1 MNIGVLVSG
10 NGSNLQ
16 ALIDACQS
24 GFVPGKI
31 VCVLSDKASAYALT
45 RAREAGI
52 AAESLRPR
60 DYADRLAF
68 DRAVDARLR
77 DYGVEGVCLAGY
89 MRLLSP
95 EFVAGWSDRMLNI
108 HPSLLPSFK
117 GLDAV
122 GQALAAG
129 VKVSGCTVHIVRAE
143 MDSGPIVVQEAVPVQ
158 EDDTPD
164 TLAARI
170 HAAEHRCYPLAL
182 KALVE
187 GRVVARGGRAH
198 LASPPASQ
206 HTKAI
211 LKHTN

>member
-68 DRAVDARLR
+68 DRAVDTRLR

-187 GRVVARGGRAH
+187 GRVVVRGGRAH
-198 LASPPASQ
+198 LASPP
-206 HTKAI
+206 HLNTPK
-211 LKHTN
+211 LY

>member
-16 ALIDACQS
+16 ALIDACQT

-95 EFVAGWSDRMLNI
+95 EFVAGWGDRMLNI

-187 GRVVARGGRAH
+187 GRLVVRGGRATIES
-198 LASPPASQ
+198 ASHPKQ
-206 HTKAI
+206 DF
-211 LKHTN
+211 L

>member
-31 VCVLSDKASAYALT
+31 VCVLSDKASAYAVT

-68 DRAVDARLR
+68 DRAVDTRLR
-77 DYGVEGVCLAGY
+77 DYGVEAVCLAGY

-187 GRVVARGGRAH
+187 GRVVVNGTRVLVRQKEGAMGA
-198 LASPPASQ
+198 L
-206 HTKAI
+206 
-211 LKHTN
+211 